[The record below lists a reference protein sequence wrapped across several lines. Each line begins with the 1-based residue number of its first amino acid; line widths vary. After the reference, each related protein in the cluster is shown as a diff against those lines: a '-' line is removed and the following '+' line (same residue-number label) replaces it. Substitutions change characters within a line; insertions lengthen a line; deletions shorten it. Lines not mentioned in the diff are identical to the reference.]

1 MQSVNY
7 CRTALKVALTSLL
20 LFGVTISNTPTKKSL
35 LLLSGNTT
43 FLQEDLQNSFNKY
56 WTTVIRKLFNLAA
69 SRKFKNKHKKRNMIS
84 IWPDKRLHGEQKIE
98 SLKSLLHVTQ
108 NWMTAFTGE
117 YKLRLPYTL
126 LAVSSRIFSL
136 SENQETVTCHVYRDK
151 VNYVSIS
158 THVCAQCQKNLPLK
172 MIHNKM

>member
-1 MQSVNY
+1 
-7 CRTALKVALTSLL
+7 
-20 LFGVTISNTPTKKSL
+20 
-35 LLLSGNTT
+35 
-43 FLQEDLQNSFNKY
+43 
-56 WTTVIRKLFNLAA
+56 
-69 SRKFKNKHKKRNMIS
+69 
-84 IWPDKRLHGEQKIE
+84 
-98 SLKSLLHVTQ
+98 
-108 NWMTAFTGE
+108 MTAFTGE

-172 MIHNKM
+172 MIHNKIMCKARHERSLVLPCCVRG